1 MTEDREAKTESALK
15 NPERLWVWTWR
26 QGSCGGHSNHADQ
39 ARAREEHRHAPW
51 NCSTAPVEEYIR
63 ADVATAEADERA
75 AGIRDVLTAQLAEA
89 RAALEEIAAMQTTKP
104 ESGLTEDIGPRDIY
118 ADMDDCHGGAA
129 AFGIRQGRFEAAE
142 IARRTLRGGK

>member
-51 NCSTAPVEEYIR
+51 NCSKAPVEEYIR
-63 ADVATAEADERA
+63 ADVATTEADERA
-75 AGIRDVLTAQLAEA
+75 AGIRDALAEA
-89 RAALEEIAAMQTTKP
+89 RAALEEIAALQPDRPDPT
-104 ESGLTEDIGPRDIY
+104 SDNDY
-118 ADMDDCHGGAA
+118 DD
-129 AFGIRQGRFEAAE
+129 GIELGRWDAAE
-142 IARRTLRGGK
+142 IARRALRGDK

>member
-75 AGIRDVLTAQLAEA
+75 AGIRDALAANLERA
-89 RAALEEIAAMQTTKP
+89 DERIAALRE
-104 ESGLTEDIGPRDIY
+104 
-118 ADMDDCHGGAA
+118 
-129 AFGIRQGRFEAAE
+129 GIRKAVRTCSRQDKGHVECWRDGLDALEADDATKE
-142 IARRTLRGGK
+142 AKP